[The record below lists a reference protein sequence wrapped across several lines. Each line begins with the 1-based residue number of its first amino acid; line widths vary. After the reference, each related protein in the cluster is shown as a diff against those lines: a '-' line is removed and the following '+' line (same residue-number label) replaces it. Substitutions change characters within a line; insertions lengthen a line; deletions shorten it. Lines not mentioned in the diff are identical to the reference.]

1 MENEYLKLK
10 KKQEKII
17 NSFPQFFAFSDEQL
31 KEGLIELNVTKEDIL
46 SVGFG
51 GFIKISDKDK
61 YKEMWKVINKQIEKA
76 MENKI
81 YLFKA
86 FVYEMGNHEYC
97 YSQEDEEVLSAVG
110 INRELKEEEKVVYEK
125 AKEKYFSSVVM

>member
-1 MENEYLKLK
+1 MENEYLILK

-17 NSFPQFFAFSDEQL
+17 NNFPQFFAFSDEQL
-31 KEGLIELNVTKEDIL
+31 KEGLIKLNVTEKNIL
-46 SVGFG
+46 STGFG
-51 GFIKISDKDK
+51 GFIKISDKNK
-61 YKEMWKVINKQIEKA
+61 YKEMWEIINKQIEEAIK
-76 MENKI
+76 NKI

>member
-1 MENEYLKLK
+1 MENEYLILK

-17 NSFPQFFAFSDEQL
+17 NNFPQFFAFSDEQL
-31 KEGLIELNVTKEDIL
+31 KEGLIKLNVTEKDIL
-46 SVGFG
+46 STGFG

-110 INRELKEEEKVVYEK
+110 INRKLKEEEKVVYEK
-125 AKEKYFSSVVM
+125 ARERYFNSVIM